1 LTNTAETLGRK
12 TGETSRQAIRRYF
25 LLDFYDDHI
34 KTYQKRPIYWQ
45 FDSGKQNGFKALIYM
60 HRYDSTT
67 VARVRIDYLHKL
79 QRKYEAEV
87 KRLEQMLKSDLS
99 TRESALARKK
109 IERINKQ
116 IQECLAYDQVI
127 AHVANQKIE
136 IDLDD
141 GVAVNYKK
149 FQEIEVPQGEG
160 KKPLIANLLSKI

>member
-1 LTNTAETLGRK
+1 
-12 TGETSRQAIRRYF
+12 
-25 LLDFYDDHI
+25 
-34 KTYQKRPIYWQ
+34 
-45 FDSGKQNGFKALIYM
+45 M

-109 IERINKQ
+109 IERSNKQ